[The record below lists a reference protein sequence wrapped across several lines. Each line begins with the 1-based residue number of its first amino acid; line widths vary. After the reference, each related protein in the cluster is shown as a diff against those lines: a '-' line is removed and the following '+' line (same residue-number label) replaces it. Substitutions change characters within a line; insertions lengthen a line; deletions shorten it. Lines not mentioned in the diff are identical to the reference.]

1 MNSKVMRVVGIVLI
15 IVAILTGVIYVVFR
29 LNTKVSIKGNDNE
42 YTPIDQI
49 TGIYTDA
56 KLKPGCIV
64 TSGDA
69 FSGQDGIHL
78 FYSLGPIVSKIKGES
93 SEQAG
98 HDVRNIKIIDVYG
111 DKCTIIFICD
121 DDPGYDR
128 FICDDYP
135 LANLEYDPLEVFLA
149 NDGIKTDL
157 YGTGYTTQG
166 APSFCFPRVVLLFIP
181 ISVVTGVILL
191 VLSRRKNKAIRSTEQ
206 NSDSN
211 S

>member
-1 MNSKVMRVVGIVLI
+1 MASKVKRTVGIVLI
-15 IVAILTGVIYVVFR
+15 AVAALIAVVFI
-29 LNTKVSIKGNDNE
+29 VSGIKTASNKSG

-56 KLKPGCIV
+56 KLKPGCVV

-78 FYSLGPIVSKIKGES
+78 FYSLSPIVSKIKGES

>member
-1 MNSKVMRVVGIVLI
+1 MASKVKRVVGIVLI
-15 IVAILTGVIYVVFR
+15 AVATLIAVVFI
-29 LNTKVSIKGNDNE
+29 VSGIRTASNKSG

-64 TSGDA
+64 KSGDA
-69 FSGQDGIHL
+69 FAGQDFFHIN
-78 FYSLGPIVSKIKGES
+78 YSLSPIVSIIKGEWS
-93 SEQAG
+93 DQSGYDAR
-98 HDVRNIKIIDVYG
+98 DIKIIDVYG
-111 DKCTIIFICD
+111 DKCTIIFFCD
-121 DDPGYDR
+121 DDPGYEGL
-128 FICDDYP
+128 FICDNYP

-149 NDGIKTDL
+149 NDLIRTEL
-157 YGTGYTTQG
+157 YGTGYTIQG